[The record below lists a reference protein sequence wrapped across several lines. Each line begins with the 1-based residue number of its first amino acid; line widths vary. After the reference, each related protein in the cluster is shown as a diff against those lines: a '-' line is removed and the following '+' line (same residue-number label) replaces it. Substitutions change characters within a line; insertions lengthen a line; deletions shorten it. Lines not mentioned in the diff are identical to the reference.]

1 MEFYDFGG
9 NCFPRSKPMFMIE
22 LQIRSADPKPRE
34 PPMGANLTPSDGGS
48 PIALDK
54 PIMLIGRND
63 SCDISLAA
71 SSKVSRRHCCIV
83 QCGDKYL
90 LRDLGSM
97 NGIRVN
103 THRVVEMELQQGDS
117 IAVADVNFTFRRD
130 EVGKRDPGNA
140 KQKLPPVPAGVLPQG
155 QGTNKDVPVVLP
167 DVDLESSSNTYPE
180 DGSSDNGESRLKD
193 DSQSGKFVSV

>member
-1 MEFYDFGG
+1 
-9 NCFPRSKPMFMIE
+9 
-22 LQIRSADPKPRE
+22 
-34 PPMGANLTPSDGGS
+34 MGANLTPSEGGS

-63 SCDISLAA
+63 SCDIALAA
-71 SSKVSRRHCCIV
+71 STKVSRRHCCIV

-103 THRVVEMELQQGDS
+103 THRVVEMELRQGDTV
-117 IAVADVNFTFRRD
+117 AVADVSFTFRRD
-130 EVGKRDPGNA
+130 EGGKKDPGNA
-140 KQKLPPVPAGVLPQG
+140 KQKAPPVPATTSPPGADDS
-155 QGTNKDVPVVLP
+155 KEEVPVVMP

-180 DGSSDNGESRLKD
+180 EGSLNGEIGLKD
-193 DSQSGKFVSV
+193 DSQQGKFASV